1 LANRSTIRNPRRRQ
15 VGNAHCHQLPANVGL
30 NRSRQIPLEHV
41 GTVPKAPATSFGSNA
56 MALMTDANDVP
67 EA

>member
-1 LANRSTIRNPRRRQ
+1 
-15 VGNAHCHQLPANVGL
+15 LPANVGL

-56 MALMTDANDVP
+56 MALMTGANDVP